1 MKGVAGEA
9 CEIALEPKTKMIDV
23 EPGSDLAQIPE
34 AALEAPVTPRLSGM
48 RDRLD
53 RERLIG
59 VEPGVSDIRAN
70 YDPELA
76 REGIL
81 AAAGASKG
89 IDAEKGT
96 S

>member
-9 CEIALEPKTKMIDV
+9 CEIALEL
-23 EPGSDLAQIPE
+23 GSDLAQIPE
-34 AALEAPVTPRLSGM
+34 AALEALVTPRLSGM
-48 RDRLD
+48 RDRLA

-59 VEPGVSDIRAN
+59 VELGISDIRAN

-89 IDAEKGT
+89 IHTEDGK

>member
-9 CEIALEPKTKMIDV
+9 KIALEPQTKMIDV
-23 EPGSDLAQIPE
+23 EPGSGLAEIPE
-34 AALEAPVTPRLSGM
+34 ASLKAPLMPRLSGM
-48 RDRLD
+48 RDRLA

-59 VEPGVSDIRAN
+59 VELGISDIRAN

-89 IDAEKGT
+89 IHTEDGK